1 MPYIGPAPADSIV
14 DSAGITSGAV
24 DLAHM
29 SSESVDEDNLYI
41 SNSGSNGQFLSKQSG
56 DSGGLTWAAAGDP
69 ASADGESLGTAS
81 LEWSDLYLADGGVI
95 YFGNDQ
101 DVTLTHDPD
110 DGLLL
115 NETLAVGDGTSS
127 LPSLTNVGDL
137 HTGLFFPSND
147 QMGFSTGGTERHRFN
162 GAQVH
167 FNDTENGNLSAG
179 LSISQA
185 GNDNEIFALKSSDV
199 AHGCTADT
207 ETDTFMQIS
216 KIVPAS
222 GGTKI
227 TGYSEG
233 TKGLLLRGQ
242 CTTANT
248 AKSTSADAPVVLRG
262 VKKSSTSNA
271 VMGSDE
277 NVVMIEGCTAG
288 PGFIFDA
295 EGSMHSNASNAVYD
309 EYDDAQLVRTIDQ
322 SLSTKGLIA
331 SKFDEFVQYSHED
344 LADAGLVGRDDDGT
358 PNGYVNWM
366 HLAKLHNGA
375 IWQQHEKHE
384 NLLNAVYELA
394 AEAVGKD
401 KADDIL
407 DRHAIKPVSGTKLLN

>member
-1 MPYIGPAPADSIV
+1 MPYLGKSLPVISSSLEDADSDTKIQV
-14 DSAGITSGAV
+14 EESADEDIIRFDIAGAEDFTMAANNFSVLSGSTLNIDSGATIANSGTATGFGFASGDVILADDGSAGAPGLAFADDTDHGFFRTSDKLGYSV
-24 DLAHM
+24 GG
-29 SSESVDEDNLYI
+29 SERI
-41 SNSGSNGQFLSKQSG
+41 RF
-56 DSGGLTWAAAGDP
+56 
-69 ASADGESLGTAS
+69 DGKL
-81 LEWSDLYLADGGVI
+81 I
-95 YFGNDQ
+95 F
-101 DVTLTHDPD
+101 
-110 DGLLL
+110 
-115 NETLAVGDGTSS
+115 VGDTANSDMSIGMTLNQDTS
-127 LPSLTNVGDL
+127 D
-137 HTGLFFPSND
+137 D
-147 QMGFSTGGTERHRFN
+147 
-162 GAQVH
+162 
-167 FNDTENGNLSAG
+167 
-179 LSISQA
+179 
-185 GNDNEIFALKSSDV
+185 EIFALKSSDV

>member
-56 DSGGLTWAAAGDP
+56 DSGGLTWAAAGGF
-69 ASADGESLGTAS
+69 ASGDVI
-81 LEWSDLYLADGGVI
+81 LADDGSAGAPGLAFADDTDHGFFRTSDKLGYSVGGSERI
-95 YFGNDQ
+95 RF
-101 DVTLTHDPD
+101 
-110 DGLLL
+110 DGKLIF
-115 NETLAVGDGTSS
+115 VGDTANSDMSIGMTLNQDTS
-127 LPSLTNVGDL
+127 D
-137 HTGLFFPSND
+137 D
-147 QMGFSTGGTERHRFN
+147 
-162 GAQVH
+162 
-167 FNDTENGNLSAG
+167 
-179 LSISQA
+179 
-185 GNDNEIFALKSSDV
+185 EIFALKSSDV

>member
-1 MPYIGPAPADSIV
+1 MPYLGKSPPVISSSLEDGDSDTKIQVEESADEDVIRFDIAGAEDFTMAANNFSVLSGSTLNIDSGATIANSGTATGFGFASGDV
-14 DSAGITSGAV
+14 ILADDGSAGAPGLAFADDTDHGFFRTSDKLGYSV
-24 DLAHM
+24 GG
-29 SSESVDEDNLYI
+29 SERI
-41 SNSGSNGQFLSKQSG
+41 RF
-56 DSGGLTWAAAGDP
+56 
-69 ASADGESLGTAS
+69 DGKL
-81 LEWSDLYLADGGVI
+81 I
-95 YFGNDQ
+95 F
-101 DVTLTHDPD
+101 
-110 DGLLL
+110 
-115 NETLAVGDGTSS
+115 VGDTANSDMSIGMTLNQDTS
-127 LPSLTNVGDL
+127 D
-137 HTGLFFPSND
+137 D
-147 QMGFSTGGTERHRFN
+147 
-162 GAQVH
+162 
-167 FNDTENGNLSAG
+167 
-179 LSISQA
+179 
-185 GNDNEIFALKSSDV
+185 EIFALKSSDV